1 MHQTSGLLTKNM
13 VIKNQHYFDA
23 SLIYNH
29 LTANKLRTIPPLQK
43 TKKEPRDRN
52 HCSGLGSFHFIL
64 IQRGLMG
71 LTFLHVLN
79 PHESL

>member
-1 MHQTSGLLTKNM
+1 MHHTSGLLTKNM
-13 VIKNQHYFDA
+13 VIKNQYYFDA

-29 LTANKLRTIPPLQK
+29 LTGNKFPHCERL
-43 TKKEPRDRN
+43 KKEPRDRN
-52 HCSGLGSFHFIL
+52 RSSGLGSFHFIL
-64 IQRGLMG
+64 IQLGLMG